1 MLILLDKHIESM
13 VLLVMSMKKH
23 IKMNKFGTADYYRD
37 RAKERNSINGT
48 SYYKGSDTPLV
59 KKSLCKKC
67 GSDIVWLTSK
77 NGKSYPVNYLDEY
90 RVISYDFHNC
100 EEK

>member
-1 MLILLDKHIESM
+1 
-13 VLLVMSMKKH
+13 MSMKKD
-23 IKMNKFGTADYYRD
+23 KFGTPDYYKE
-37 RAKERNSINGT
+37 RAKEHNSINGT

-67 GSDIVWLTSK
+67 GCVIVWLKSK
-77 NGKSYPVNYLDEY
+77 NGKMYPVNYLDDY
-90 RVISYDFHNC
+90 RVISNDFHNC